1 MLSSRKDTGSTEEKA
16 RTKTGLIRPRIAEEQ
31 KSPVPNAAEKAD
43 KVKSDEKKSAM
54 AAEKSDEKPARATQT
69 VTSLDK
75 KNGDKTSSPEKKPTE
90 LIKPLRQA
98 SEDALPAKTESV
110 QPEKNPKSDSDKQ
123 ASTARANKTKDS
135 EEIPLKK
142 HDHSK
147 YVAAIKGKA
156 IDRVNKSSNVDL
168 ARICRDT
175 TTDEWSL
182 TLYHK
187 REKAYSFVSYIWDE
201 IDEKWEEAFSSDQ
214 RPIAGWKQHLN
225 FSSAG
230 KKCDVIKGRLP

>member
-54 AAEKSDEKPARATQT
+54 AAEKSDEKPARA
-69 VTSLDK
+69 
-75 KNGDKTSSPEKKPTE
+75 
-90 LIKPLRQA
+90 
-98 SEDALPAKTESV
+98 
-110 QPEKNPKSDSDKQ
+110 
-123 ASTARANKTKDS
+123 NKTKDS

-182 TLYHK
+182 TLYHR
-187 REKAYSFVSYIWDE
+187 REKTYSFVSYIWDE

-230 KKCDVIKGRLP
+230 KKCDVIKGRAP